1 MVAALGRNHLT
12 SSPAAVICATPCWL
26 MCRPATSAAK
36 QSRSSSNSPMRI
48 LQGLDHMR
56 EGDAVLD
63 DATGHG
69 ISPVEGFVICSEIM
83 GP

>member
-1 MVAALGRNHLT
+1 
-12 SSPAAVICATPCWL
+12 
-26 MCRPATSAAK
+26 
-36 QSRSSSNSPMRI
+36 
-48 LQGLDHMR
+48 MR